1 MSTKRYLQNGKW
13 PGLETKKPNI
23 PKVKLA
29 QVEGNL
35 EIDVDIEKKIA
46 QLQEARIAGEIEKP
60 KQLSIDPEKQ
70 ISEWH
75 LEKGLKTFLNNV
87 EFEKEDLDKKIK
99 EEDAKISALEELFGG
114 LADKPKTKKEIEIE
128 NTEVISETSFNEISE
143 EDKKEREH
151 ARLKAL
157 AVLFEKNIVKEK
169 KEKEEDRLKRLEEER
184 KEKLLI
190 DSGLEKPKVTL
201 DKETIKEHKL
211 ARKNVEEKYGQA
223 GALAVEGLLKAS
235 HKEIE
240 EDPEIVDKVLNHIS
254 EMKVA
259 NELDKDKMKSLK
271 SIDTLEKLTKEF
283 LNFKN
288 LTSIQLSTVGGG
300 LDPNKISADLLPTTS
315 GTYDLGSSARPWR
328 KLYLT
333 SGSLIVGSSEL
344 TGTELGLLDGITAG
358 TVAAS
363 KAVVVDSNKDV
374 SGFRN
379 VVIAGDLTVQGTTT
393 TVESTTVNIQ
403 NAFVFEGATD
413 DAHETTLTTIEPT
426 ADRTIKLPN
435 VSGTIPV
442 LAAESST
449 AITATPTELNY
460 CDGVTGN
467 IQTAIDAK
475 ATKAFAIAQAVA
487 LG

>member
-1 MSTKRYLQNGKW
+1 MSTKKYLQNGKW
-13 PGLETKKPNI
+13 PGIQQDQT
-23 PKVKLA
+23 VKLS
-29 QVEGNL
+29 QVEGDL
-35 EIDVDIEKKIA
+35 EIDVDIEKQIA
-46 QLQEARIAGEIEKP
+46 QLQEARLEGKLEKP

-70 ISEWH
+70 LNEWH
-75 LEKGLKTFLNNV
+75 LEKGLKTFLANV

-114 LADKPKTKKEIEIE
+114 LNKPKTEKEIEIE
-128 NTEVISETSFNEISE
+128 NTEAISETSFNKISE
-143 EDKKEREH
+143 EDKKEREQ

-157 AVLFEKNIVKEK
+157 AVIFEKNIVKEK

-184 KEKLLI
+184 KQKLLI
-190 DSGLEKPKVTL
+190 DSGLEKPKVIL
-201 DKETIKEHKL
+201 DKEVIKEQKL
-211 ARKNVEEKYGQA
+211 ARKKVEEKYGQA

-240 EDPEIVDKVLNHIS
+240 EDPEIVDKVLSHIS

-259 NELDKDKMKSLK
+259 NELDKDKMKSLR

-300 LDPNKISADLLPTTS
+300 LDPNKISANLMPTTG

-333 SGSLIVGSSEL
+333 SGSLIVGESEL

-449 AITATPTELNY
+449 AITATPAELNY
-460 CDGVTGN
+460 VDGVTGN
-467 IQTAIDAK
+467 IQTALDAK
-475 ATKAFAIAQAVA
+475 ETKAFAIAQAVA

>member
-1 MSTKRYLQNGKW
+1 MSTKKYLQNGKW
-13 PGLETKKPNI
+13 PGLQPKQ
-23 PKVKLA
+23 KVKLQ
-29 QVEGNL
+29 QVEGDL
-35 EIDVDIEKKIA
+35 EIDVDIEKQIT
-46 QLQEARIAGEIEKP
+46 QLQEARLEGKLEKP

-70 ISEWH
+70 LNEWH
-75 LEKGLKTFLNNV
+75 LEKGLKTFLANV

-114 LADKPKTKKEIEIE
+114 LNKPKTEKEIEIE
-128 NTEVISETSFNEISE
+128 NTEAISETSFNKISE
-143 EDKKEREH
+143 EDKKEREQ

-184 KEKLLI
+184 KQKLLI
-190 DSGLEKPKVTL
+190 DSGLEKPKVIL
-201 DKETIKEHKL
+201 DKEVIKEQKL
-211 ARKNVEEKYGQA
+211 ARKKVEEKYGQA

-240 EDPEIVDKVLNHIS
+240 EDPEIVDKVLSHIS

-259 NELDKDKMKSLK
+259 NELDKDKMKSLR

-300 LDPNKISADLLPTTS
+300 LDPNKISANLMPTTA

-333 SGSLIVGSSEL
+333 SGSLIVGDSEL
-344 TGTELGLLDGITAG
+344 TGSELGLLDGITAG

-449 AITATPTELNY
+449 AITATPAELNY
-460 CDGVTGN
+460 VDGVTGN
-467 IQTAIDAK
+467 IQTALDAK